1 MLKSKG
7 NEAMRP
13 IQQMAVAGK
22 WTWWFVGLVF
32 LLQARASAE
41 DKYKPAGQLFR
52 EGFDDSQLLKR
63 EWYDGEKFAIDNQ
76 NAKDGGGSL
85 SFHFPA
91 KATTADNTRGARR
104 LFGPSETIYLKFYI
118 RLSKG
123 FGWSG
128 RNYHPHLIQ
137 FMTTEN
143 GVWHGPAASHL
154 TVYVEPVNGKL
165 RLAAQDIQN
174 KDQPHGLTQGELK
187 GGYNAELYNSQEVL
201 FNDDRWHL
209 VEAMFQLNS
218 LDLKNDKPKADGI
231 VRGWFDGKQVI
242 DRTDVVLRST
252 DFPKMKFNQLL
263 VLPYFGPGLLPHEQ
277 TLWLDELA
285 VGTKRLVDEEATAKP

>member
-1 MLKSKG
+1 MG
-7 NEAMRP
+7 P
-13 IQQMAVAGK
+13 IQLMAFKGK
-22 WTWWFVGLVF
+22 WTLWLVGLIFF
-32 LLQARASAE
+32 LQPHVHAD
-41 DKYKPAGQLFR
+41 DKEKLAGLLFS
-52 EGFDDSQLLKR
+52 ETFDDAQLLNR
-63 EWYDGEKFAIDNQ
+63 EWYDGDKFVIDKRDTK
-76 NAKDGGGSL
+76 AGAGSL

-91 KATTADNTRGARR
+91 KATTPSDTHGARR
-104 LFGPSETIYLKFYI
+104 LFEPSETIYLKFYL

-123 FGWSG
+123 FGWTG

-143 GVWHGPAASHL
+143 SKWHGPAGSHL

-187 GGYNAELYNSQEVL
+187 GGYNGQLYDSEKVL
-201 FNDDRWHL
+201 FKDDEWHL
-209 VEAMFQLNS
+209 VEALFQLNS
-218 LDLKNDKPKADGI
+218 LDLKSDKPKADGI
-231 VRGWFDGKQVI
+231 VRGWFDGEKVI
-242 DRTDVVLRST
+242 DRTDIVLRST

-285 VGTKRLVDEEATAKP
+285 VGTKRLEDDKAATKP

>member
-1 MLKSKG
+1 MTRQLLTITCLLPLYLVVLASQDT
-7 NEAMRP
+7 AR
-13 IQQMAVAGK
+13 VAADDRTK
-22 WTWWFVGLVF
+22 FPGL
-32 LLQARASAE
+32 
-41 DKYKPAGQLFR
+41 LFR
-52 EGFDDSQLLKR
+52 ESFDDSQLLKR
-63 EWYDGEKFAIDNQ
+63 EWYDGEKFVIDKQ
-76 NAKDGGGSL
+76 DAKAGEGSL

-91 KATTADNTRGARR
+91 KATTPDNTRGMRR
-104 LFGPSETIYLKFYI
+104 LFEPSELIYLKVYI

-123 FGWSG
+123 FGWTG

-143 GVWHGPAASHL
+143 GKWHGPAASHL

-187 GGYNAELYNSQEVL
+187 GGYNGELYDSKEVL
-201 FNDDRWHL
+201 FKDDEWHL
-209 VEAMFQLNS
+209 VEALFQLNS

-242 DRTDVVLRST
+242 DQTDVLLRSA

-263 VLPYFGPGLLPHEQ
+263 VLPYFGSGLLPHEQ

-285 VGTKRLVDEEATAKP
+285 VGTQRLDKDKPTAKP